1 MADLGTIGTIN
12 KQSAVSPG
20 FTISGIVT
28 GASGVPAS
36 RQVLIIKRGDPT
48 EIEKRTNSSASTGEY
63 KVMLPD
69 AGERCVLFLGAN
81 GGTENAIVFDRV
93 IPL

>member
-20 FTISGIVT
+20 FAISGIVT
-28 GASGVPAS
+28 STAGAPAS

-48 EIEKRTNSSASTGEY
+48 EIEKRATSSATTGEY
-63 KVMLPD
+63 ATMVPD
-69 AGERCVLFLGAN
+69 NGERCVLFLGADA
-81 GGTENAIVFDRV
+81 GTENAIVFDRV